1 MKQSI
6 HRQGDVLLVP
16 VNKLPEGAKRIKPK
30 RAVIA
35 EGEVTGHVHELI
47 GEVDLYKDSAETIF
61 AKIMSAT
68 ELKHAEH
75 STQTI
80 EPGIY
85 RVVRQREYQPK
96 ELPRRVAD

>member
-16 VNKLPEGAKRIKPK
+16 VGKLPESAKRIKPK

-35 EGEVTGHVHELI
+35 EGEVTGHVHELV
-47 GEVDLYKDSAETIF
+47 GEVDLYKDAAETIF
-61 AKIMSAT
+61 AKIMTAT
-68 ELKHAEH
+68 DLKHAEH

-85 RVVRQREYQPK
+85 RVIRQREYTPVAIRQ
-96 ELPRRVAD
+96 VAD